1 MWFNWFGISKK
12 RYSDIVDEW
21 EKWRPWCT
29 RVSTSFSS
37 AFTVGWM
44 PLDAGRSSSSTDNG
58 FSDDVALIR
67 EWRNSN
73 TWNCLCFSIKKQ
85 MNSIWNVFWDIKWNV
100 CTWCPVVWFSLP
112 KKKTERLSLPYWLAP
127 TCGHCSV
134 SNNWAYRVERGDQ
147 THTFG
152 RLVIINEPLNLRKTK
167 MGYFSSVISVDS
179 SKWMLITRNGWSS
192 YDGGRNSGGV
202 GQQIVMRIR
211 INTTHRRQLG
221 RWRAVT
227 KLWARHQISGS
238 RSVFFQQE

>member
-112 KKKTERLSLPYWLAP
+112 KKK
-127 TCGHCSV
+127 
-134 SNNWAYRVERGDQ
+134 
-147 THTFG
+147 
-152 RLVIINEPLNLRKTK
+152 
-167 MGYFSSVISVDS
+167 
-179 SKWMLITRNGWSS
+179 RNGSVCRIDWLQLVLIAVSQIMGVQ
-192 YDGGRNSGGV
+192 GGTWTRLTPS
-202 GQQIVMRIR
+202 
-211 INTTHRRQLG
+211 
-221 RWRAVT
+221 AV
-227 KLWARHQISGS
+227 S
-238 RSVFFQQE
+238 